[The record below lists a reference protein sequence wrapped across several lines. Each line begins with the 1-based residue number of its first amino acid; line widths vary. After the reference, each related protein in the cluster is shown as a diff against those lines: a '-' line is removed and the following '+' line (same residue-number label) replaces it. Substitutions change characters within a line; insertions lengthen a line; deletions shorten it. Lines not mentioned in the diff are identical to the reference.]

1 MLTLFVARSRG
12 KAIAALGVSGLLV
25 GAAGWAGI
33 EFARRYVNDA
43 LINTSGEVRRIAGAM
58 VGTAEASM
66 HQWLNITLIVGGG
79 LLIIGVIVSLLAGLA
94 KSPQG

>member
-1 MLTLFVARSRG
+1 MRP
-12 KAIAALGVSGLLV
+12 LGISGLLV

-79 LLIIGVIVSLLAGLA
+79 LVIIGVIVSLLAGLA